1 MPAAAG
7 DDPRS
12 GVAVRLARPADL
24 PRIQEIYAHHVLH
37 GLASFEE
44 TPPNLAEM
52 TQRFDAT
59 LARGLPYLG
68 DHDTNLN
75 NTNRRQP
82 MISILLEGARSLWV
96 RPIIGIM

>member
-12 GVAVRLARPADL
+12 EVAVRPARPADL

-44 TPPNLAEM
+44 TPPNLA
-52 TQRFDAT
+52 
-59 LARGLPYLG
+59 
-68 DHDTNLN
+68 
-75 NTNRRQP
+75 
-82 MISILLEGARSLWV
+82 
-96 RPIIGIM
+96 